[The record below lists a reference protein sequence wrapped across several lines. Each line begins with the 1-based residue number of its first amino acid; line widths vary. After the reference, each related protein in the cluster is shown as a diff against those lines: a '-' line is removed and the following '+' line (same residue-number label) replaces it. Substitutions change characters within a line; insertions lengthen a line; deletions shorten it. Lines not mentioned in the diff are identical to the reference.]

1 MEKYEVI
8 IKELNSNH
16 ELPLILEVDE
26 AETTEDIVI
35 HAFVSEQKIISTN
48 CNYFSAYQEFRDQ
61 LFQLGYGI
69 KCNGSRINAVQSGM
83 MGATDKVYL
92 VEMGKQALM
101 KDVVSIFDYADLNE
115 FPNTEQ
121 QLARFEQWRSS
132 LSEKRS

>member
-8 IKELNSNH
+8 IKKLNSNH
-16 ELPLILEVDE
+16 ELPLVLEVDE
-26 AETTEDIVI
+26 AETTENIVI
-35 HAFVSEQKIISTN
+35 EAFVSEQKITSTN
-48 CNYFSAYQEFRDQ
+48 YSYFSAYQEFRDQ
-61 LFQLGYGI
+61 LLQLGYGI

-83 MGATDKVYL
+83 MGATDKIYL

-101 KDVVSIFDYADLNE
+101 KDVVLIFDYADLSE

-121 QLARFEQWRSS
+121 QLAQFEQWCSS